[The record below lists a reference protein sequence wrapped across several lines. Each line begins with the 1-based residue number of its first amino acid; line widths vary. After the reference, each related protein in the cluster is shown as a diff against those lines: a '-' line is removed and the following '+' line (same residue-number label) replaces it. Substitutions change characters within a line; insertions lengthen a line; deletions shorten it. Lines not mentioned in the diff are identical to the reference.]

1 MSNYRFHSPHIVK
14 PWSNVDGRYVNV
26 GATNNPANFGSNE
39 TSREFGL
46 SGIINNAKAAAA
58 SVLSMKGG
66 SRNRKNKISRKY
78 TMATKKRSLFRRG
91 KSMLMKMAKSVKSR
105 FSHGKSRRTRRGGTT
120 PQRPIRGGSS
130 HVKPMMKGGKY
141 GKMEGVM
148 SGTPTMKGG
157 KMPRVMGGTPMKGGY
172 LQYGSNAAANASYST
187 GGSLSPDNLG
197 LANPVPHQA
206 LSVNCPNAY
215 RH

>member
-26 GATNNPANFGSNE
+26 GATNNPAHFGSNE

-58 SVLSMKGG
+58 SVLGMKGG
-66 SRNRKNKISRKY
+66 SRSKKSRAKKNKISRKY
-78 TMATKKRSLFRRG
+78 TMATKKRSLLRRG
-91 KSMLMKMAKSVKSR
+91 KSLFMKMAKSVKRR
-105 FSHGKSRRTRRGGTT
+105 FIRGKSRRGRRGGAR
-120 PQRPIRGGSS
+120 QLPI
-130 HVKPMMKGGKY
+130 KGGNPY
-141 GKMEGVM
+141 IRPMIGGVRYLDPAANPNLNNNPQF
-148 SGTPTMKGG
+148 G
-157 KMPRVMGGTPMKGGY
+157 GGY

-187 GGSLSPDNLG
+187 GGSLSPSHLG
-197 LANPVPHQA
+197 QANPPPHQA
-206 LSVNCPNAY
+206 LTGNCPNAY

>member
-26 GATNNPANFGSNE
+26 GATNNPAHFGSNE

-58 SVLSMKGG
+58 SVLGMKGG
-66 SRNRKNKISRKY
+66 SRSKKSRAKKNKISRKY
-78 TMATKKRSLFRRG
+78 TMATKKRSLLRRG
-91 KSMLMKMAKSVKSR
+91 KSLFMKMAKSVKRR
-105 FSHGKSRRTRRGGTT
+105 FSRGKSRRGKSGRGKRGGARQ
-120 PQRPIRGGSS
+120 PPIKGGNPYI
-130 HVKPMMKGGKY
+130 KPMIG
-141 GKMEGVM
+141 
-148 SGTPTMKGG
+148 
-157 KMPRVMGGTPMKGGY
+157 GGY

-187 GGSLSPDNLG
+187 GGPLSPKDLG
-197 LANPVPHQA
+197 LANPSPFSA
-206 LSVNCPNAY
+206 SGGNCPNAY